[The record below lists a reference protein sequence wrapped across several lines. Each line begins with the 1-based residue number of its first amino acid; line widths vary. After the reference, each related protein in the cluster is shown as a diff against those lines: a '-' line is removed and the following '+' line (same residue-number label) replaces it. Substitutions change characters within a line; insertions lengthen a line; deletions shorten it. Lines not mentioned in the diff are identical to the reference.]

1 VPEIKDMKLASPW
14 TPRLAASGDTP
25 ADRLAAALA
34 QDIAAGALE
43 PGARLPAHREL
54 AERLEIGLGSVTKAF
69 AALERR
75 GLVESVK
82 GRGCFVAAREAS
94 RGEAI
99 DLAFNAPP
107 ALVSDVGLKSALV
120 RLARRVDPAL
130 LGRYPPLGGHPA
142 HRAAMGQWLGAL
154 GGPDAPERTL
164 LCDGAQ
170 QALALA
176 LTTLRRPGEALVTE
190 APTYPGLIALARTS
204 GLRLIGARMDAEG
217 VTPEGLETAMARAG
231 GRPVVFLQP
240 TGHNPTG
247 ATMGL
252 ERRRA
257 LVALARLTDALIVED
272 DVFTHSHS
280 HARPALATLAPERV
294 FYVNSLSKTVSPG
307 LRVGALVAP
316 PLWLDATL
324 TNLRATS
331 QNAGALG
338 SLVMQEWIETGAA
351 ARLREAICAELTS
364 RQALAATILGE
375 AATRPALPLP
385 HIWAPMPLARAQA
398 VAALAA
404 ASGVAVT
411 PPDAVA
417 VDQAGESGLRICLGA
432 VDRAT
437 LETGLATL
445 RRCLDQAPPAAS
457 SFRPAL

>member
-1 VPEIKDMKLASPW
+1 MRLTSPW
-14 TPRLAASGDTP
+14 TPRLADFGDTP

-34 QDIAAGALE
+34 KDIAAGALE
-43 PGARLPAHREL
+43 PGARLPAHRDL
-54 AERLEIGLGSVTKAF
+54 AERLAIGLGSVTKAF

-82 GRGCFVAAREAS
+82 GRGCFVAARGVP
-94 RGEAI
+94 RGETI

-107 ALVSDVGLKSALV
+107 ALLDDTGLKSALA
-120 RLARRVDPAL
+120 RLARRVEPRL
-130 LGRYPPLGGHPA
+130 LGQYPPLGGHPA
-142 HRAAMGQWLGAL
+142 HRAAMARWLGAL

-176 LTTLRRPGEALVTE
+176 LATLRRPGETLVTE
-190 APTYPGLIALARTS
+190 APTYPGLIALARMS
-204 GLRLIGARMDAEG
+204 GLRLIGARMDGEG
-217 VTPEGLETAMARAG
+217 VTPEGLEAALARAG
-231 GRPVVFLQP
+231 GRPVVFLTP

-252 ERRRA
+252 ARRHA
-257 LVALARLTDALIVED
+257 LAALARAHDALIVED
-272 DVFTHSHS
+272 DVFTHTHS
-280 HARPALATLAPERV
+280 HERPALSTLAPERV

-324 TNLRATS
+324 ASLRAS
-331 QNAGALG
+331 GQIAGALG
-338 SLVMQEWIETGAA
+338 SLLMLEWIESGAA
-351 ARLREAICAELTS
+351 ARLRDTICAELTV
-364 RQALAATILGE
+364 RQTLAATILG
-375 AATRPALPLP
+375 AAVTPPALPLP
-385 HIWAPMPLARAQA
+385 HVWAPMPLARAQA

-411 PPDAVA
+411 TPEAVA
-417 VDQAGESGLRICLGA
+417 VDEAGATGLRVCLGA
-432 VDRAT
+432 VDRPA

-445 RRCLDQAPPAAS
+445 RRCLDQAPPPDAG
-457 SFRPAL
+457 FRPAL